1 MLKIVKNMFTIH
13 EIEKAISKLSE
24 EELSDFRKWFEEFD
38 AEVWD
43 KQFENDVKSGK
54 LDKLAQQAILD
65 YKAGKCK
72 EL

>member
-1 MLKIVKNMFTIH
+1 MFTIQ
-13 EIEKAISKLSE
+13 EIEKAISKLSKR
-24 EELSDFRKWFEEFD
+24 ELASFRKWFEKFD

-54 LDKLAQQAILD
+54 LDKLGQEGVSD

>member
-1 MLKIVKNMFTIH
+1 MFTVH

-24 EELSDFRKWFEEFD
+24 EELSNFRKWFEEFD

-54 LDKLAQQAILD
+54 LDKLTQQAISD